1 MTLQER
7 ARDAWLYATV
17 VAFVAASIYWVV
29 EPAQSSTSDATH
41 FEANLMPSA
50 PPTKNEKTASVGNLI
65 GGLER
70 RLEDDPNDGKGWLLL
85 AKSHDH
91 LGNTAAAWKSYA
103 RAKELGANDDALET
117 KLAARLFPIP
127 SQQ

>member
-1 MTLQER
+1 MTLLER

-29 EPAQSSTSDATH
+29 EPVQSSTSDATR
-41 FEANLMPSA
+41 FEATSTPSA
-50 PPTKNEKTASVGNLI
+50 PPAKNEKTASVGNLI

-91 LGNTAAAWKSYA
+91 IGNSAAAWNAYA
-103 RAKELGANDDALET
+103 RARELGTNDDALET
-117 KLAARLFPIP
+117 KLAARLFPTP
-127 SQQ
+127 NQK